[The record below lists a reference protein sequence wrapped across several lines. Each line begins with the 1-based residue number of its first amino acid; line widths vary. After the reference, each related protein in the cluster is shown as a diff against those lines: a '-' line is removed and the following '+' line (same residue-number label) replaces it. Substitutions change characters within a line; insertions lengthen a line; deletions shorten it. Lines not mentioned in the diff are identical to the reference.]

1 MENYDENKFEEINP
15 EFYLNDEDKPVE
27 GDSQVELDEL
37 SQEFVNKLIE
47 KIMDFLK
54 VLVGHDLH
62 PYQKPLARRIIESV
76 IINDGE
82 EITAL
87 ASRQSGKSETVA
99 DTVATLMILLPR
111 LAKLYPDLLGKFKD
125 GIWVGLFAPTE
136 GQAETL
142 FGRTVTRLTSERAL
156 EILGDPEIDDSAAR
170 VGGVTRQIK
179 LKKSGSTITMMTA
192 NPRAKI
198 ESKSFHLVVID
209 ECQEAD
215 DFVVSKSISPMLAY
229 YAGTMVKTGTPT
241 TSKNNFYRSIQ
252 LNKRRQ
258 TGRNSR
264 QNHFQWDWKDVAKI
278 QANYE
283 KFIRKEMLRIGEDS
297 DEFQMSYNCLTPDT
311 KVLTKDLRYVEIGSV
326 QVGDVLVGFDEEAPT
341 KGAHRKIRETVVTKA
356 ERIFRPTYEIAL
368 SDGTVVKASDGHL
381 WLVSTASRRTVWKRT
396 DELSSTDR
404 IFKIFDTWEHV
415 EDYRTGYLASAFDGE
430 GHFSRQAILGFSQR
444 ENVMLGKVRK
454 YLDALGFKY
463 WERKETGT
471 NNDVTVLHIAGGR
484 ASISRFLG
492 QIRPERLLQKVDLN
506 SLGSIGRHDFVG
518 QDFEHPIVLSVTSVG
533 EREVVALETTTQTF
547 IAEGLASH
555 NCKWL
560 LERGMFVTS
569 TIMDDLGD
577 TSAELVKS
585 WHKTPVV
592 VGIDPARK
600 TDSTVVTVVFVDWE
614 RPDEFGYFEHRILNW
629 LEMQG
634 DDWEEQ
640 YFQIVNFLQN
650 YDVLAVGVDGNG
662 VGDAVAQRLKLLMPR
677 SEVVALTSSPS
688 EQSKRWKHLQALI
701 QRKMIT
707 WPAHAK
713 TRRLR
718 TWKRFYQQ
726 MTDLEVT
733 YKGPNFA
740 AAAPDEAYSHDDFA
754 DSLSIACSLTQELVM
769 PEVSVSTN
777 VFFR

>member
-99 DTVATLMILLPR
+99 DTVATLMVLLPR

-198 ESKSFHLVVID
+198 ESKSFHLIVID

-415 EDYRTGYLASAFDGE
+415 EDY
-430 GHFSRQAILGFSQR
+430 
-444 ENVMLGKVRK
+444 
-454 YLDALGFKY
+454 
-463 WERKETGT
+463 
-471 NNDVTVLHIAGGR
+471 
-484 ASISRFLG
+484 
-492 QIRPERLLQKVDLN
+492 
-506 SLGSIGRHDFVG
+506 LGSIGRHDFVG
-518 QDFEHPIVLSVTSVG
+518 QDFEHPLVLSVTSVG